1 MEEKCIIC
9 GAAIQEGRQVC
20 PMCESEAVEAFQ
32 ELSLYKRGHLCLVP
46 ADIYEK
52 QCKELDELK
61 GSRWIP
67 CSERL
72 PEVQL
77 TYDIFKRPTGYIS
90 DPVLVTV
97 KSKEVGGTRYYVA
110 TDIMTGRDLES
121 VGWLKSCGY
130 GGSAVYSQEIIAWQ
144 PLPEEYRPE
153 EG

>member
-1 MEEKCIIC
+1 MTEQV
-9 GAAIQEGRQVC
+9 AIKHIEDHFDIHNDGR
-20 PMCESEAVEAFQ
+20 PHPFLDEAVSMAI
-32 ELSLYKRGHLCLVP
+32 K
-46 ADIYEK
+46 A
-52 QCKELDELK
+52 LK
-61 GSRWIP
+61 DRRWIP

-110 TDIMTGRDLES
+110 TDIMTGRTMES
-121 VGWLKSCGY
+121 VDWLKSCGY

-144 PLPEEYRPE
+144 PLPEAYKPE
-153 EG
+153 MEEA